1 MAGSPTAPKSRR
13 GRAGRRRAAAGGVAS
28 LDSLLTG
35 QQREAVWSHL
45 LAAAEARSARRKVEA
60 LNRAVEVYEDAVYDW
75 LAGLLG
81 RAAEGRG

>member
-1 MAGSPTAPKSRR
+1 MAGSTTAPKNRR
-13 GRAGRRRAAAGGVAS
+13 GRAGRKRGTTGGVAS
-28 LDSLLTG
+28 LDSLLTD
-35 QQREAVWSHL
+35 QQREEVWAHL

-75 LAGLLG
+75 LAGLLS